1 RFRKGL
7 RGRGLPEGRNAAID
21 YQSAENKMAGLMA
34 RPADLLRQPVA
45 VIYAGDNITA
55 VMVKSAT
62 TTIPVVFR
70 IGGDPIQLGLVTSI
84 SRPDGNMTGV
94 SFLGTA
100 TGAIRLQM
108 MREAV
113 PNAAV
118 MGLLVNPANPN
129 AEPDTQEAQN
139 AARKLGL
146 ELHVVGASNA
156 QE

>member
-1 RFRKGL
+1 
-7 RGRGLPEGRNAAID
+7 
-21 YQSAENKMAGLMA
+21 
-34 RPADLLRQPVA
+34 
-45 VIYAGDNITA
+45 
-55 VMVKSAT
+55 
-62 TTIPVVFR
+62 
-70 IGGDPIQLGLVTSI
+70 
-84 SRPDGNMTGV
+84 DGNMTGV

-100 TGAIRLQM
+100 TGAIRM

-118 MGLLVNPANPN
+118 MGLFVNPANPN

-156 QE
+156 QEIDTAFATLIQQRAHALVIDGDTLFSSGSQAAGAGCRSKTAQTQARLPGHEGSRPAARSPRWRGGAAP

>member
-1 RFRKGL
+1 MGFI
-7 RGRGLPEGRNAAID
+7 EGRNVTID
-21 YQSAENKMAGLMA
+21 YLYAENQNDHLMA
-34 RPADLLRQPVA
+34 LTADLLRQPVA

-70 IGGDPIQLGLVTSI
+70 IGGDPIQLGLVTSL

-129 AEPDTQEAQN
+129 AELDTQEAQN

-146 ELHVVGASNA
+146 ELAATRPPRRRGA
-156 QE
+156 